1 MTPEKTKK
9 KITRPLL
16 AILIA
21 QLGLAPL
28 SAYAQVNDFDVQ
40 RATTQRASVKMAAYQ
55 IATQAGN
62 LDADIYQETPAMLTG
77 SGGPIDG
84 GIIPD
89 GYGIPRTDG
98 YGAFLGYCAWDNGAS
113 TSLPGHIP
121 GGTGNNKPV
130 FAVISYGLNNSF
142 DTTCADIATTG
153 NAKGDDYVY
162 WFSVGDTS
170 YTSNSNILS
179 SKYWRDAVATQ
190 AALAALDTTTL
201 VAGEVRIVQAD
212 NSFWTWTGSA
222 WTAVKLGG
230 VSSDGSGNAVAE
242 NKLAV
247 GQATAGTEQLF
258 VNGGA
263 TTGIGVQSSGA
274 KTGTNIYNGGG
285 TQTAFFGY
293 DNTSGY
299 TVVQSLSG
307 PIVFQ
312 AGGAERFR
320 INTDGSI
327 SQNGTVVLD
336 ATRNLVNLVNGTFS
350 GTLTSATVNATS
362 GFQVGGTTVI
372 DGSRNATFTGLTASG
387 NATIGGTLG
396 VTGATTLSGGLTTT
410 SITASGALTGT
421 SGAFSGA
428 LTSGSLST
436 GAVTASGLLS
446 ANGGIATSSLTSS
459 GQFAYTGTPSTTPAF
474 AFTGAGYTGTGMYS
488 SGANMLGFST
498 GGTSRLTIASDG
510 TVAITGNT
518 TIGGTTTLT
527 GALIGSSA
535 TFSGNATV
543 GGNLAVTGTT
553 TLTGALTANG
563 GVSTSS
569 VTLAN
574 GLGAVQ
580 AGKLEYNGT
589 ALYFTGGDLVRRA
602 MAAADGSN
610 ATGTWAI
617 STTGNAATATKLAT
631 ARTIS
636 ATGDATWSTSFDGS
650 GNATGALTL
659 ANTAVTAGAYGSA
672 TAAPTFTVD
681 SKGRLTAAGTVTITP
696 AWTSVTGKPTTLA
709 GYGIAA
715 ADINS
720 YAPTLTGTGASG
732 TWGISVTGN
741 AGTATKLATPRSIS
755 STGDAIWTVSF
766 DGSANAT
773 GTLQLI
779 NSGVAAGTYNN
790 SATAITPIT
799 VDAKGRIT
807 ATGAAVTITPAWSSL
822 TGVPVGISNYAV
834 NMDQNVRTTDNV
846 AFASVNASAYKVGGT
861 TVIDGSRNGSFA
873 ALTGTTG
880 TFSGA
885 VSAASI
891 STTGTLTVSGATT
904 LAALSATT
912 GTFSGSVDATGGYKI
927 GGTTVIDNTR
937 AATFSALTVSGA
949 SSLAAVS
956 ATTISATSGTFT
968 GVVAA
973 AGGYKVGGIAVIDN
987 LRNVSGNSGT
997 FTALMSNNLTINGST
1012 VIDSLRN
1019 ATFATI
1025 SGTTGTFS
1033 STVNSTGGYQ
1043 IAGTAVIDNA
1053 RNLTNI
1059 NNATIGGTLGVTG
1072 TSTLAGAVTVNN
1084 TLTVTGATTLSNK
1097 LTMGKEIV
1105 LAQVDSYG
1113 TTVTNNADCSHIAKG
1128 AIAADSTGNVYVCR

>member
-1 MTPEKTKK
+1 MIPDKTKQ

-55 IATQAGN
+55 LATQAGN

-130 FAVISYGLNNSF
+130 FAVISYGLNNTF
-142 DTTCADIATTG
+142 DTTCADIAGTG

-320 INTDGSI
+320 IDSNGAI

-372 DGSRNATFTGLTASG
+372 DGSRNATFTGLTTSG

-421 SGAFSGA
+421 SGSFSG
-428 LTSGSLST
+428 TVSTGSLTT
-436 GAVTASGLLS
+436 GAITASGLLS
-446 ANGGIATSSLTSS
+446 ANGGLSTSSLTSS
-459 GQFAYTGTPSTTPAF
+459 GQFAYTGAPSTTPAF
-474 AFTGAGYTGTGMYS
+474 AFTSAGNTGTGMYS

-510 TVAITGNT
+510 TVAVVGNT

-527 GALIGSSA
+527 GAMTGSSA
-535 TFSGNATV
+535 TFSGNATAATLNSTGNTTV

-563 GVSTSS
+563 GVTASS

-631 ARTIS
+631 
-636 ATGDATWSTSFDGS
+636 
-650 GNATGALTL
+650 
-659 ANTAVTAGAYGSA
+659 
-672 TAAPTFTVD
+672 
-681 SKGRLTAAGTVTITP
+681 
-696 AWTSVTGKPTTLA
+696 
-709 GYGIAA
+709 
-715 ADINS
+715 
-720 YAPTLTGTGASG
+720 
-732 TWGISVTGN
+732 
-741 AGTATKLATPRSIS
+741 PRAIS

-766 DGSANAT
+766 DGSADAT

-885 VSAASI
+885 VSAASV

-912 GTFSGSVDATGGYKI
+912 GTFSGLISANAGATLGAGTTLTLGAGSATAAPVKFAAGTNLATPAAGAMEYDGTKYYLTANDGVRQQIVTSATPTNGQILVGSGGKYTLTKITAPVNDITVTSGPGTIQLSLPQALHSAATPTFGAMTLTNGLTAGASVNAVSGFAVS
-927 GGTTVIDNTR
+927 GTTVID
-937 AATFSALTVSGA
+937 
-949 SSLAAVS
+949 SS
-956 ATTISATSGTFT
+956 
-968 GVVAA
+968 
-973 AGGYKVGGIAVIDN
+973 
-987 LRNVSGNSGT
+987 
-997 FTALMSNNLTINGST
+997 
-1012 VIDSLRN
+1012 
-1019 ATFATI
+1019 
-1025 SGTTGTFS
+1025 
-1033 STVNSTGGYQ
+1033 
-1043 IAGTAVIDNA
+1043 